1 MKIKRFLAKD
11 MRSALTQV
19 KETLGVDAVIMS
31 NKKVTGGIEIVA
43 AVDFDGV
50 KTSQVSRP
58 VSQDNK
64 ADTVTPIKTRTKG
77 PKSYFQGLASLAEE
91 KVSLSKKPD
100 VDKAPLFETEIDN
113 ALQNDKEGAQN
124 RIKQSTAINNTL
136 RQSTESQKGLVSS
149 KAGISSKKPIVDSL
163 QALLERQQ
171 NRDVKENKYQDP
183 LKQADN
189 SVMPKWAKSLEDQHH
204 VHQQKKAVFTPQ
216 STSLNKKSDAQE
228 AELAELKRELVSIRS
243 LLTDQVSSLMKEQ
256 KQRVDPV
263 GAMLEST
270 LLQAEFSPLVA
281 KKLSGLSEQY
291 SPAELVKTLP
301 QSLANLLDNQGDDIV
316 RQGGVV
322 AFVGPTG
329 VGKTTTIAKLAARYA
344 SYHGSEH
351 VGLITT
357 DHYRI
362 GAFEQLATY
371 GKIMGCPVRQVHD
384 INELEQVLYQFR
396 NRKLILIDT
405 AGMGQRDLRLFQQLD
420 NLTANSH
427 LPIRNYL
434 VMAATGQRKVLEEA
448 VAQFARIVLS
458 GVVLTKLDEST
469 SLAPALSVL
478 IQSGLPLSYVTDGQ
492 RVPED
497 MQVADTL
504 ALANSALSVLETVEP
519 IQNSQGSDDLI
530 DAVE

>member
-11 MRSALTQV
+11 MRSALAQV

-43 AVDFDGV
+43 AVDFDGA

-58 VSQDNK
+58 VSGEQKMNT
-64 ADTVTPIKTRTKG
+64 AAPIKTRAKAA
-77 PKSYFQGLASLAEE
+77 KSYFQGLASLDEE
-91 KVSLSKKPD
+91 KVSLSKLSSAE
-100 VDKAPLFETEIDN
+100 KASPF
-113 ALQNDKEGAQN
+113 EGAIESAFSTEKHGGQHRVEQN
-124 RIKQSTAINNTL
+124 TAIKNTL
-136 RQSTESQKGLVSS
+136 GRAIK
-149 KAGISSKKPIVDSL
+149 SKKPATSSTGEMPTKKAVADSL
-163 QALLERQQ
+163 EALLERQQ
-171 NRDVKENKYQDP
+171 NRDIKENKYQDP
-183 LKQADN
+183 SIQADN
-189 SVMPKWAKSLEDQHH
+189 SVMPNWAKTLEEQRH
-204 VHQQKKAVFTPQ
+204 VHQQQKAVFTPK
-216 STSLNKKSDAQE
+216 STSLNKKNDAQGE
-228 AELAELKRELVSIRS
+228 ELAELKRELVSIRS
-243 LLTDQVSSLMKEQ
+243 LLTEQVSSLMKDQ
-256 KQRVDPV
+256 KQRRDPV
-263 GAMLEST
+263 GAMLESS
-270 LLQAEFSPLVA
+270 LLRAEFSPLVA

-316 RQGGVV
+316 KQGGVV

-420 NLTANSH
+420 NLTANSR

-504 ALANSALSVLETVEP
+504 ALANSALSVLEAAEP
-519 IQNSQGSDDLI
+519 IQNSSGSDDLNN
-530 DAVE
+530 AVE